1 MARRSGGVPG
11 IVTVIITIAS
21 IAAAALVAYF
31 MYTTT
36 RSATSQPI
44 IEVTSAYAS
53 GSNLALTVRN
63 LGAVDVTITD
73 TSITVK
79 GVSCMAQNVNK
90 QLAKG
95 SSTVIS
101 ATCDSSA
108 LSDGDS
114 GYVTLSGT
122 TQSGMSFSVTLGFRV
137 IVP

>member
-1 MARRSGGVPG
+1 MAGRSGGVPG

-73 TSITVK
+73 ASVTVK
-79 GVSCMAQNVNK
+79 GISCTVQDVNK

-95 SSTVIS
+95 SSVVIS
-101 ATCDSSA
+101 ASCGSSA

-122 TQSGMSFSVTLGFRV
+122 TQGGTGFSVTLGFKV

>member
-1 MARRSGGVPG
+1 MTRRGGGVPG

-53 GSNLALTVRN
+53 GSNLALTIRN
-63 LGAVDVTITD
+63 LGSVDVTITD
-73 TSITVK
+73 ASIIIRDISCTV
-79 GVSCMAQNVNK
+79 QNTNK

-95 SSTVIS
+95 SSIVVS
-101 ATCDSSA
+101 ASCSSSA

-122 TQSGMSFSVTLGFRV
+122 TQNNVGFSITIGFRV
-137 IVP
+137 VVP

>member
-1 MARRSGGVPG
+1 MTRRSGGVPG

-53 GSNLALTVRN
+53 GSNLALTIRN
-63 LGAVDVTITD
+63 LGSVDVTITD
-73 TSITVK
+73 ASIVIRDI
-79 GVSCMAQNVNK
+79 SCVAQNANK

-95 SSTVIS
+95 SSIVVS
-101 ATCDSSA
+101 ASCSSLA

-122 TQSGMSFSVTLGFRV
+122 TQNNLAFSITIGFRV
-137 IVP
+137 VVP